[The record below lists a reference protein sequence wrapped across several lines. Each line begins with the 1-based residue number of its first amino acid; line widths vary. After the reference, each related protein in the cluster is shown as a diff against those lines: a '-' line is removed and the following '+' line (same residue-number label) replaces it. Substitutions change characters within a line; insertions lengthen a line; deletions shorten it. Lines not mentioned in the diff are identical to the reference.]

1 MTPAPPADAVRLGI
15 LSDTHGRADAC
26 RIAVQTLLDMGAQA
40 FAHCGDVG
48 EEPVLD
54 VLAGHPVW
62 FVWGNND
69 FDRPRLAQYAQDLG
83 LACLDSFGRFSFG
96 GRQFALTH
104 GDDSRVIAALCTA
117 GEAGQVAAGALEPDD
132 YLLSGHTHT
141 PYDRRH
147 GRLRWINPGALYR
160 ACPNMEALLDV
171 GRDKLLLR
179 PLDL

>member
-26 RIAVQTLLDMGAQA
+26 RMAVQTLLDLGAQA
-40 FAHCGDVG
+40 LAHCGDVG
-48 EEPVLD
+48 EEAVLEA
-54 VLAGHPVW
+54 LAGHPVW

-83 LACLDSFGRFSFG
+83 LECLDDFGRFSFA

-104 GDDSRVIAALCTA
+104 GDDSRLLASLC
-117 GEAGQVAAGALEPDD
+117 AAGDAGCAAPKAPVPDD
-132 YLLSGHTHT
+132 YLLSGHTHV
-141 PYDRRH
+141 PHDRRH

-160 ACPNMEALLDV
+160 ARPKTVALLDV
-171 GRDKLLLR
+171 KNDQLLLR
-179 PLDL
+179 PLTL